1 MSNKNKNYLKNE
13 LGLWDNIKQTNIEI
27 MGDPDG
33 KRERKEIGK
42 TSEKNNGQRI
52 HKLEEQSQRN
62 TKSLINTNKP
72 EHKKTHPACILIKLS
87 ENKDK
92 GKGRL
97 LKAGN
102 MIYHI

>member
-52 HKLEEQSQRN
+52 HKLEE
-62 TKSLINTNKP
+62 
-72 EHKKTHPACILIKLS
+72 
-87 ENKDK
+87 
-92 GKGRL
+92 
-97 LKAGN
+97 
-102 MIYHI
+102 